1 MQSDLAKSALMEAF
15 QRIAESSPCP
25 AIILDVEGRVQFYS
39 PEVTRIIRLR
49 RLLEPGADFE
59 DLFVKR
65 DREAGRQFFE
75 LCLNPQIDLAAQ
87 RPLLYRLRSSLGKC
101 RRCELHG
108 RRFRDGEQTFV
119 VFYLHDRTRELR
131 QRRSIREL
139 KQMLSSV
146 IENVSGVAFL
156 KNLRGEYQ
164 LVNRKF
170 EEHFDLNRKEV
181 DGRTD
186 FQIFDPERAER
197 FHQND
202 HKIFANGE
210 TQHTQEV
217 AATKDG
223 PHTYVSVKF
232 PVVDPRGRV
241 MGVGGISTDITDQMR
256 QEQEIQAAKAV
267 QTLLYP
273 RAAPDLPGYEV
284 AGAVRAA
291 ETVSGDYY
299 DYISM
304 GNDRVFVAVGDV
316 SGHGLAPALEMVEV
330 RSYLR
335 AILRTEIRLDTIMEC
350 LNDCLVPDLR
360 DFGFVTLFLAELN
373 FREHSFRYVGAGH
386 RADFLKTD
394 GRQLSLPSTGLML
407 GIEQNVRYR
416 CSPEIPFEA
425 GDQLLLSTDGICE
438 TVSPGGH
445 VFGREGM
452 IDCIRAATDCSAEE
466 AIHRLLTTC
475 QDIVES
481 SPPADD
487 MTAVLIRRLGE
498 SGSN

>member
-1 MQSDLAKSALMEAF
+1 MQSDLTKSALAEAF
-15 QRIAESSPCP
+15 RQIAESSPCP
-25 AIILDVEGRVQFYS
+25 TVIFDAEGRVQFYS

-49 RLLEPGADFE
+49 RLLEPGTDLE
-59 DLFVKR
+59 DLFVER
-65 DREAGRQFFE
+65 DRVAGRQFFQ
-75 LCLNPQIDLAAQ
+75 LCLNPAIDPAGQ
-87 RPLLYRLRSSLGKC
+87 RPLLARLRSNLRKY
-101 RRCELHG
+101 RICEIHG
-108 RRFRDGEQTFV
+108 RRIRDGEQTFV

-131 QRRSIREL
+131 QKRRGREL
-139 KQMLSSV
+139 KLMLRSV
-146 IENVSGVAFL
+146 LENVSGVAFL
-156 KNLRGEYQ
+156 KNLRGQYQ
-164 LVNRKF
+164 LVNSKF
-170 EEHFDLNRKEV
+170 VEHFDLNRKEI

-186 FQIFDPERAER
+186 FEIFDSERAER
-197 FHQND
+197 FHSND
-202 HKIFANGE
+202 HKIFADGE

-232 PVVDPRGRV
+232 PVIDTRGRV

-299 DYISM
+299 DYIPM
-304 GNDRVFVAVGDV
+304 GRDRVFVAVGDV

-373 FREHSFRYVGAGH
+373 FREHTFRYVGAGH
-386 RADFLKTD
+386 RADFLKAD
-394 GRQLSLPSTGLML
+394 GRHLSLPSTGLML
-407 GIEQNVRYR
+407 GIESKVRYR
-416 CSPEIPFEA
+416 CSPDIPMEP

-438 TVSPGGH
+438 TVSPDGD

-452 IDCIRAATDCSAEE
+452 IDCILRSKDSSAEQ
-466 AIHRLLTTC
+466 AIRNLLNACREMTDT
-475 QDIVES
+475 

-487 MTAVLIRRLGE
+487 MTAVLVRRLGE
-498 SGSN
+498 SG